1 MKIAEN
7 LAGVHTHTHTGSLNN
22 NKKINKL
29 KKDRNINP
37 VSILDTGWCC
47 CLFMVFKYKIMKR
60 RELET
65 MKKIVNEKGITLVAL
80 VITTIFCYDEFIK
93 ASNNKGFLL
102 QTI

>member
-37 VSILDTGWCC
+37 VSILDTG
-47 CLFMVFKYKIMKR
+47 
-60 RELET
+60 
-65 MKKIVNEKGITLVAL
+65 
-80 VITTIFCYDEFIK
+80 
-93 ASNNKGFLL
+93 
-102 QTI
+102 